1 MSTTIHQPTAGERF
15 SKSIGGT
22 LKSIVNAGSRTY
34 FILEHKSNTEK
45 HPMGQSAP
53 FIGDYIE
60 LGRGNKYAVNFGEDC
75 PTVSRPHAAIIRK
88 SNGWVVKPLSRTNP
102 TLVNG
107 VRIADE
113 TPLHNGDEI
122 QLSLNGPRLSFLT
135 PANNKVGTMGMTIR
149 MKAFMKEAVR
159 PYRTALSLITVAF
172 LLIIGGLVYYGQQ
185 RNTYY
190 SKLFQDQQVINQHLA
205 DSLKR
210 ANNENASINHRLV
223 QLTKALEKVEKAGA
237 GNSTGAGNGDPSA
250 SSGSSALR
258 SLMPNIYYILT
269 DRAVYTI
276 GNETKEVEFKISGTG
291 FLLSDGRFVT
301 ARHVVNP
308 WSFVRF
314 SGDDEGNKTELLL
327 NLVASNGGKVVLY
340 MTAFS
345 PDGSRISLTSDD
357 FTLDDSQD
365 EKKSKTDEEGNTYVF
380 SLASLKGGS
389 DWAYAKTNLRGRIEY
404 DGQASTK
411 LEAAT
416 RLHVL
421 GYSLGIGVNGA
432 SDIKPTYNECQ
443 VSRDGLDN
451 GVIDISGR
459 GFDQGNSGGPA
470 FIVTGD
476 RYIAVG
482 IISAEV
488 GNQGFLTPINSI
500 R

>member
-1 MSTTIHQPTAGERF
+1 MSTTIHQPTATEKF

-22 LKSIVNAGSRTY
+22 LKSVMNAGSRTY

-45 HPMGQSAP
+45 HPMGQSSP
-53 FIGDYIE
+53 YIGDYIE
-60 LGRGNKYAVNFGEDC
+60 LGRGNKYAVSFGEDS

-88 SNGWVVKPLSRTNP
+88 NDGWIIKPLSRTNP

-107 VRIADE
+107 ARIADE
-113 TPLHNGDEI
+113 TSLHNGDEI

-135 PANNKVGTMGMTIR
+135 PVNNKVGTMGMTIR

-159 PYRTALSLITVAF
+159 PYRKALSLVILAF

-185 RNTYY
+185 KNAYY
-190 SKLFQDQQVINQHLA
+190 SKLFQDQHEINQHLA

-210 ANNENASINHRLV
+210 ANNENTAINRRLV
-223 QLTKALEKVEKAGA
+223 QLTKKLDKVEKAGA
-237 GNSTGAGNGDPSA
+237 GAGSNGQPISESTSGA
-250 SSGSSALR
+250 ALKN
-258 SLMPNIYYILT
+258 LIPNVYYILT
-269 DRAVYTI
+269 QKAVYTI
-276 GNETKEVEFKISGTG
+276 GNETKEVAFSISGTG
-291 FLLSDGRFVT
+291 FLLNDGRFVT

-314 SGDDEGNKTELLL
+314 SGGDDEGSKTELLL

-345 PDGSRISLTSDD
+345 PDGSKFNLTSED

-389 DWAYAKTNLRGRIEY
+389 DWAYAKTNMRGQIEY
-404 DGQASTK
+404 DGQASTR
-411 LEAAT
+411 LEATT
-416 RLHVL
+416 RLHIL
-421 GYSLGIGVNGA
+421 GYSLGIGVNSA
-432 SDIKPTYNECQ
+432 SDIKPTYNECL

-451 GVIDISGR
+451 GVIDISSR

-470 FIVTGD
+470 FVVSGD